1 MGKVYLNNKIE
12 DMAYFN
18 EDNTVEQMLI
28 NAAAQRG
35 WIYVEPKFVPRLPD
49 EVLVVE
55 WLLEALLRLNP
66 ITSEQAEQV
75 IYKLRAA
82 ITSGGQP
89 DGLVDANDQFR
100 KLLFEENSYPFG
112 PDGDNINIRFFSDG
126 KDKDGKEY
134 NNRCVVT
141 NQWEYPR
148 LSKEGGKRLDLVFV
162 INGIPM
168 VIGEAKTPVRP
179 QVTWADGATDIMH
192 YQKSIPEMF
201 VPNILCFA
209 SEGKELQYA
218 GIGCPIEKWGPWFAD
233 EKRLHGSLLQ
243 VKHNYMEFIEPER
256 LLDIYRFYSVFTGTA
271 SGQKIK
277 IVCRYQQYLGGEAI
291 VHRVLNTY
299 RNGNGPKK
307 GLIWHF
313 QGSGK
318 SWLMVFAAQKL
329 RLQQDLKSPTVLI
342 VDDRIDLEDQ
352 ITGDFTRAEIP
363 NVEGIE
369 SKSELETKIHQRK
382 ILITTIF
389 KFGDL
394 VDGQVLDDRDN
405 IILLMDEAHRTQE
418 GDLGKKMRTALPNA
432 FFFGLT
438 GTPINRN
445 DHNTFV
451 CFGAEEDE
459 YGYISKYTFQDSV
472 ADGATLELNFKTVPV
487 EMHLDETKLQEEFD
501 ALTDQIS
508 EEDKNELVRRTS
520 VEAFF
525 TADKRINDV
534 CKYIVNHFREYV
546 EPTGMK
552 AQVVV
557 YNRDCCVKYK
567 KALDALLGT
576 DDQTT
581 IVMHTA
587 GDKAD
592 EYKPYKRSRDEE
604 KKLLDQFR
612 DPLSPLKFVI
622 VTSKLLTGFDA
633 PILQCM
639 YLDKPMKNHSLLQ
652 AICRTNRKYNESKKC
667 GLIVDFVGVFEDV
680 AKSLAFDEESVKTII
695 KNMDEIKS
703 LIPTFMQ
710 ECLEFFPGVDRTIGG
725 WEGLTA
731 AQQCLKDEG
740 VKTNFARHFARL
752 SKAWEIIS
760 PDTYLA
766 PYQNDYTWMA
776 QVYQSVRP
784 VSGGNLIW
792 TLLGAKTIEIIHR
805 NIDTINIRTS
815 LENLVVDADII
826 DSVLEDEKKVQK
838 KIVEVEKMLRLR
850 LGEHAED
857 PKFKQFAEKLDE
869 LRDRMT
875 QNLISSI
882 DFLKQL
888 LTLAKDLLEEEKK
901 VDQPQDKRA
910 QARAALTELF
920 QSIRTEDTPVV
931 VENVVNDI
939 DNEVV
944 HIVRQFND
952 AFKSITAQREIK
964 KKLRSILWIKYNIK
978 DNDVFEKAY
987 QYIEMYY

>member
-1 MGKVYLNNKIE
+1 
-12 DMAYFN
+12 MAYFN
-18 EDNTVEQMLI
+18 EENTVEQMLI

-66 ITSEQAEQV
+66 ITPEQAEQV

-82 ITSGGQP
+82 ITSGSQP

-112 PDGDNINIRFFSDG
+112 ENGDNINIRFFSDG

-134 NNRCVVT
+134 RNRCIVT

-179 QVTWADGATDIMH
+179 QVTWADGANDIMH

-201 VPNILCFA
+201 VPNILSFA

-218 GIGCPIEKWGPWFAD
+218 GIGCPIDKWGPWFAD
-233 EKRLHGSLLQ
+233 EKRLHGSLLHVQ
-243 VKHNYMEFIEPER
+243 HNYLEFIDPDR
-256 LLDIYRFYSVFTGTA
+256 LLDIYRFYSVFTGT
-271 SGQKIK
+271 SNGQKIK

-291 VHRVLNTY
+291 VQRVLNTY
-299 RNGNGPKK
+299 RNGKGPKK

-329 RLQQDLKSPTVLI
+329 RLLQDLKSPTVLI
-342 VDDRIDLEDQ
+342 VDDRVDLEDQ

-394 VDGQVLDDRDN
+394 VDGQILDERDN

-472 ADGATLELNFKTVPV
+472 SDGATLELNFKTVPV

-534 CKYIVNHFREYV
+534 CRYIVNHFHEYV

-592 EYKPYKRSRDEE
+592 EYQPYKRNRSEE

-639 YLDKPMKNHSLLQ
+639 YLDKPMKNHTLLQ

-680 AKSLAFDEESVKTII
+680 AKSLAFDEESIKTIV

-710 ECLEFFPGVDRTIGG
+710 ESLEFFPGVDRTVGG

-740 VKTNFARHFARL
+740 IKTNFARHFARL

-760 PDTYLA
+760 PDEFLA
-766 PYQNDYTWMA
+766 SYSNDYTWLA

-792 TLLGAKTIEIIHR
+792 TLLGAKTIEIIHN
-805 NIDTINIRTS
+805 NIDTIDIGTP
-815 LENLVVDADII
+815 LEDLVVDADII

-850 LGEHAED
+850 LGEHTGD

-869 LRDRMT
+869 LREKMA
-875 QNLISSI
+875 QNMISSI

-888 LTLAKDLLEEEKK
+888 LAMAKDLLEEEKK
-901 VDQPQDKRA
+901 VDQPEDKRA
-910 QARAALTELF
+910 QARAALTDLF
-920 QSIRTEDTPVV
+920 QSIKTDETPVV

-944 HIVRQFND
+944 NIVRQFND

-964 KKLRSILWIKYNIK
+964 KKLRSILWIKYSIK

>member
-1 MGKVYLNNKIE
+1 
-12 DMAYFN
+12 MAYFN
-18 EDNTVEQMLI
+18 EENTVEQMFI
-28 NAAAQRG
+28 NAAGKCG
-35 WIYVEPKFVPRLPD
+35 WIYVEPQFVPRLPD
-49 EVLVVE
+49 EVLVVQ
-55 WLLEALLRLNP
+55 WLMEALLALNP
-66 ITSEQAEQV
+66 ITPEQAEQV
-75 IYKLRAA
+75 IYKLRAC
-82 ITSGGQP
+82 ITSGGSS
-89 DGLVDANDQFR
+89 DELITANDKFR

-112 PDGDNINIRFFSDG
+112 ENGDNINIRFFAKADDIY
-126 KDKDGKEY
+126 K
-134 NNRCVVT
+134 NRCIVT

-148 LSKEGGKRLDLVFV
+148 KSKEGGKRLDLVYV

-168 VIGEAKTPVRP
+168 VVGEAKTPVKAS
-179 QVTWADGATDIMH
+179 VTWADGAADIMH

-201 VPNILCFA
+201 VPNILTFA
-209 SEGKELQYA
+209 SEGRELQYA
-218 GIGCPIEKWGPWFAD
+218 SIGCPVDKWGPWFAD
-233 EKRLHGSLLQ
+233 EERKHGTLEDTE
-243 VKHNYMEFIEPER
+243 HNYVSLMTPER
-256 LLDIYRFYSVFTGTA
+256 LLDIYRFYSVFTGT
-271 SGQKIK
+271 SGGKKIK

-291 VHRVLNTY
+291 VQRVLSTY
-299 RNGNGPKK
+299 TNGSGPRK

-329 RLQQDLKSPTVLI
+329 RRQEVLKAPTVVI

-363 NVEGIE
+363 NIDSIS
-369 SKSELETKIHQRK
+369 SKQELEEKIHQRK

-394 VDGQVLDDRDN
+394 NDGEVIDDRDN

-445 DHNTFV
+445 DHNTFA
-451 CFGAEEDE
+451 CFGAEEDK
-459 YGYISKYTFQDSV
+459 YGYISKYTFQNSV
-472 ADGATLELNFKTVPV
+472 EDKATLELNFKTVPV
-487 EMHLDETKLQEEFD
+487 EMHLDNANLQKEFD
-501 ALTDQIS
+501 ELTDQIS

-525 TADKRINDV
+525 TAEKRINDV
-534 CKYIVNHFREYV
+534 CKYIVTHFREYV

-557 YNRDCCVKYK
+557 YNRECCVKYK

-581 IVMHTA
+581 IVMHTS

-592 EYKPYKRSRDEE
+592 DYKAYKRSRDEE

-639 YLDKPMKNHSLLQ
+639 YLDKPMKNHTLLQ
-652 AICRTNRKYNESKKC
+652 AICRTNRTYNENKKC

-680 AKSLAFDEESVKTII
+680 AKSLAFDEETVKTIV
-695 KNMDEIKS
+695 KNIDEIKG

-710 ECLEFFPGVDRTIGG
+710 QCIEFFPGVDRTIGG

-731 AQQCLKDEG
+731 AQQCLKDDQ
-740 VKTNFARHFARL
+740 VKTSFGRHFARL
-752 SKAWEIIS
+752 NKAWEIVS
-760 PDTYLA
+760 PDSFLTA
-766 PYQNDYTWMA
+766 FQNDYTWLA

-805 NIDTINIRTS
+805 NIETIDIGTP
-815 LENLVVDADII
+815 LEDLVVDSDVI
-826 DSVLEDEKKVQK
+826 DAVLEDEKAREK
-838 KIVEVEKMLRLR
+838 KIVEIEKMLRLR
-850 LGEHAED
+850 LGEHKGD
-857 PKFKQFAEKLDE
+857 PNFKKFAEKLDE
-869 LRDRMT
+869 LRERMA

-888 LTLAKDLLEEEKK
+888 LVLAKDLLEEEKK
-901 VDQPQDKRA
+901 KAEPQDKRA
-910 QARAALTELF
+910 QARAALTDLF
-920 QSIRTEDTPVV
+920 QSIKTEETPII
-931 VENVVNDI
+931 VEQVVNDI

-944 HIVRQFND
+944 NIVRQFND
-952 AFKSITAQREIK
+952 AFQSVTARREIK
-964 KKLRSILWIKYNIK
+964 KKLRSILWVKYQIK
-978 DNDVFEKAY
+978 DNDVFERAY

>member
-1 MGKVYLNNKIE
+1 
-12 DMAYFN
+12 MAYFN

-35 WIYVEPKFVPRLPD
+35 WIYVEPRFVPRLPD
-49 EVLVVE
+49 EVLVTE

-66 ITSEQAEQV
+66 ITPEQAEQV

-82 ITSGGQP
+82 ITSGGQA

-126 KDKDGKEY
+126 KDKEGKEY
-134 NNRCVVT
+134 KNRCVVT

-218 GIGCPIEKWGPWFAD
+218 GIGCPIDKWGPWFAD

-243 VKHNYMEFIEPER
+243 VQHNYLEFIEPER
-256 LLDIYRFYSVFTGTA
+256 LLDIYRFYSVFTGSA
-271 SGQKIK
+271 NGQKIK

-291 VHRVLNTY
+291 VQRVLNTY
-299 RNGNGPKK
+299 RNGKGPRK

-394 VDGQVLDDRDN
+394 IDGQMLDDRDN

-508 EEDKNELVRRTS
+508 EDDKNELVHRTS

-639 YLDKPMKNHSLLQ
+639 YLDKPMKNHTLLQ

-667 GLIVDFVGVFEDV
+667 GLIVDFVGVFENV
-680 AKSLAFDEESVKTII
+680 AKSLAFDEESIKTIV

-703 LIPTFMQ
+703 LIPTFIQ
-710 ECLEFFPGVDRTIGG
+710 ECLEFFPGVDRTVGG

-760 PDTYLA
+760 PDAYLA

-805 NIDTINIRTS
+805 NIDTINIGTS
-815 LENLVVDADII
+815 LEDLVVDADVI

-850 LGEHAED
+850 LGEHAGD

-869 LRDRMT
+869 LRDRMA

-888 LTLAKDLLEEEKK
+888 LAMAKDLLEEEKK

-920 QSIRTEDTPVV
+920 QSIRTDETPVV

-944 HIVRQFND
+944 NIVRQFND

-964 KKLRSILWIKYNIK
+964 KKLRSILWIKYSIK

>member
-1 MGKVYLNNKIE
+1 
-12 DMAYFN
+12 MAYFN
-18 EDNTVEQMLI
+18 EENTIEQMLI

-66 ITSEQAEQV
+66 ITPEQAEQV

-82 ITSGGQP
+82 ITSGSQP
-89 DGLVDANDQFR
+89 DGLVEANDQFR

-112 PDGDNINIRFFSDG
+112 ENGDNINIRFFSDG

-134 NNRCVVT
+134 RNRCIVT

-179 QVTWADGATDIMH
+179 QVTWADGANDIMH

-201 VPNILCFA
+201 VPNILSFA

-218 GIGCPIEKWGPWFAD
+218 GIGCPIDKWGPWFAD
-233 EKRLHGSLLQ
+233 EKRLHGSLLHVQ
-243 VKHNYMEFIEPER
+243 HNYLEFIDPDR
-256 LLDIYRFYSVFTGTA
+256 LLDIYRFYSVFTGT
-271 SGQKIK
+271 SNGQKIK

-291 VHRVLNTY
+291 VQRVLNTY
-299 RNGNGPKK
+299 RNGKGPKK

-329 RLQQDLKSPTVLI
+329 RLLQDLKSPTVLI
-342 VDDRIDLEDQ
+342 VDDRVDLEDQ

-394 VDGQVLDDRDN
+394 VDGQILDERDN

-472 ADGATLELNFKTVPV
+472 SDGATLELNFKTVPV

-534 CKYIVNHFREYV
+534 CRYIVNHFHEYV

-592 EYKPYKRSRDEE
+592 EYQPYKRNRSEE

-639 YLDKPMKNHSLLQ
+639 YLDKPMKNHTLLQ

-680 AKSLAFDEESVKTII
+680 AKSLAFDEESIKTIV

-710 ECLEFFPGVDRTIGG
+710 ESLEFFPGVDRTVGG

-740 VKTNFARHFARL
+740 IKTNFARHFARL

-760 PDTYLA
+760 PDEFLA
-766 PYQNDYTWMA
+766 SYSNDYTWLA

-792 TLLGAKTIEIIHR
+792 TLLGAKTIEIIHN
-805 NIDTINIRTS
+805 NIDTIDIGTP
-815 LENLVVDADII
+815 LEDLVVDADII
-826 DSVLEDEKKVQK
+826 DSVLEDEKKIQK

-850 LGEHAED
+850 LGEHTGD

-869 LRDRMT
+869 LREKMA
-875 QNLISSI
+875 QNMISSI

-888 LTLAKDLLEEEKK
+888 LAMAKDLLEEEKK

-910 QARAALTELF
+910 QARAALTDLF
-920 QSIRTEDTPVV
+920 QSIKTDETPVV

-944 HIVRQFND
+944 NIVRQFND

-964 KKLRSILWIKYNIK
+964 KKLRSILWIKYSIK

>member
-1 MGKVYLNNKIE
+1 
-12 DMAYFN
+12 MAYFN
-18 EDNTVEQMLI
+18 EENTVEQMFI
-28 NAAAQRG
+28 NAAGKCG
-35 WIYVEPKFVPRLPD
+35 WIYVEPQFVPRLPD
-49 EVLVVE
+49 EVLVVQ
-55 WLLEALLRLNP
+55 WLMEALLALNP
-66 ITSEQAEQV
+66 ITLEQAEQV
-75 IYKLRAA
+75 IYKLRAC
-82 ITSGGQP
+82 ITSGSSS
-89 DGLVDANDQFR
+89 DELITANDKFR

-112 PDGDNINIRFFSDG
+112 ENGDNINIRFFAKTDDAY
-126 KDKDGKEY
+126 K
-134 NNRCVVT
+134 NRCIVT

-148 LSKEGGKRLDLVFV
+148 KSKEGGKRLDFVYV

-168 VIGEAKTPVRP
+168 IIGEAKTPVKAS
-179 QVTWADGATDIMH
+179 VTWADGAADIMH

-201 VPNILCFA
+201 VPNIFTFA
-209 SEGKELQYA
+209 SEGRELQYA
-218 GIGCPIEKWGPWFAD
+218 SIGCPVDKWGPWFAD
-233 EKRLHGSLLQ
+233 EERKHGTLEDTE
-243 VKHNYMEFIEPER
+243 HNYVSLMTPER
-256 LLDIYRFYSVFTGTA
+256 LLDIYRFYSVFTGT
-271 SGQKIK
+271 SGGKKIK

-291 VHRVLNTY
+291 VQRVLSTY
-299 RNGNGPKK
+299 TNGSGPRK

-329 RLQQDLKSPTVLI
+329 RRQEVLKAPTVVI

-363 NVEGIE
+363 NIDSIS
-369 SKSELETKIHQRK
+369 SKQELEEKIHQRK

-394 VDGQVLDDRDN
+394 NDGEVIDDRDN

-445 DHNTFV
+445 DHNTFA
-451 CFGAEEDE
+451 CFGAEEDK
-459 YGYISKYTFQDSV
+459 YGYISKYTFQNSV
-472 ADGATLELNFKTVPV
+472 EDKATLELNFKTVPV
-487 EMHLDETKLQEEFD
+487 EMHLDNANLQKEFD
-501 ALTDQIS
+501 ELTDQIS

-525 TADKRINDV
+525 TAEKRINDV
-534 CKYIVNHFREYV
+534 CKYIVTHFREYV

-557 YNRDCCVKYK
+557 YNRECCVKYK

-581 IVMHTA
+581 IVMHTS

-592 EYKPYKRSRDEE
+592 DYKAYKRSRDEE

-639 YLDKPMKNHSLLQ
+639 YLDKPMKNHTLLQ
-652 AICRTNRKYNESKKC
+652 AICRTNRTYNENKKC
-667 GLIVDFVGVFEDV
+667 GLIVDFVGVFEDA
-680 AKSLAFDEESVKTII
+680 AKSLAFDEETVKTIV
-695 KNMDEIKS
+695 KNIDEIKG

-710 ECLEFFPGVDRTIGG
+710 QCIEFFPGVDRTIGG

-731 AQQCLKDEG
+731 AQQCLKDDQ
-740 VKTNFARHFARL
+740 VKTSFGRHFARL
-752 SKAWEIIS
+752 NKAWEIVS
-760 PDTYLA
+760 PDSFLTA
-766 PYQNDYTWMA
+766 FQNDYTWLA

-805 NIDTINIRTS
+805 NIETIDIGTP
-815 LENLVVDADII
+815 LEDLVVDSDVI
-826 DSVLEDEKKVQK
+826 DTVLEDEKAREK
-838 KIVEVEKMLRLR
+838 KIVEIEKMLRLR
-850 LGEHAED
+850 LGEHKGD
-857 PKFKQFAEKLDE
+857 PNFKKFAEKLDE
-869 LRDRMT
+869 LRERMA

-888 LTLAKDLLEEEKK
+888 LVLAKDLLEEEKK
-901 VDQPQDKRA
+901 KDEPQDKRA
-910 QARAALTELF
+910 KARAALTDLF
-920 QSIRTEDTPVV
+920 QSIKTEETPII
-931 VENVVNDI
+931 VEQVVNDI

-944 HIVRQFND
+944 NIVRQFND
-952 AFKSITAQREIK
+952 AFQSVTARREIK
-964 KKLRSILWIKYNIK
+964 KKLRSILWVKYQIK
-978 DNDVFEKAY
+978 DNDVFERAY

>member
-1 MGKVYLNNKIE
+1 MT
-12 DMAYFN
+12 YFN
-18 EDNTVEQMLI
+18 EENTVEQMFI
-28 NAAAQRG
+28 NAAGKCG
-35 WIYVEPKFVPRLPD
+35 WIYVEPQFVPRLPD
-49 EVLVVE
+49 EVLVVQ
-55 WLLEALLRLNP
+55 WLMEALLALNP
-66 ITSEQAEQV
+66 ITPEQAEQV
-75 IYKLRAA
+75 IYKLRAC
-82 ITSGGQP
+82 ITSGGSS
-89 DGLVDANDQFR
+89 DELITANDKFR

-112 PDGDNINIRFFSDG
+112 ENGDNINIRFFAKADDVY
-126 KDKDGKEY
+126 K
-134 NNRCVVT
+134 NRCIVT

-148 LSKEGGKRLDLVFV
+148 KSKEGGKRLDLVYV

-168 VIGEAKTPVRP
+168 VVGEAKTPVKAS
-179 QVTWADGATDIMH
+179 VTWADGAADIMH

-201 VPNILCFA
+201 VPNILTFA
-209 SEGKELQYA
+209 SEGRELQYA
-218 GIGCPIEKWGPWFAD
+218 SIGCPVDKWGPWFTD
-233 EKRLHGSLLQ
+233 EERKHGTLEDAE
-243 VKHNYMEFIEPER
+243 HNYVSLMTPER
-256 LLDIYRFYSVFTGTA
+256 LLDIYRFYSVFTGT
-271 SGQKIK
+271 SRGRKIK

-291 VHRVLNTY
+291 VQRVLSTY
-299 RNGNGPKK
+299 TNGSGPRK

-329 RLQQDLKSPTVLI
+329 RRQEVLKAPTVVI

-363 NVEGIE
+363 NIDSIS
-369 SKSELETKIHQRK
+369 SKQELEEKIHQRK

-394 VDGQVLDDRDN
+394 SDGEVIDDRDN

-445 DHNTFV
+445 DHNTFA
-451 CFGAEEDE
+451 CFGAEEDK
-459 YGYISKYTFQDSV
+459 YGYISKYTFQNSV
-472 ADGATLELNFKTVPV
+472 EDKATLELNFKTVPV
-487 EMHLDETKLQEEFD
+487 EMHLDNANLQKEFD
-501 ALTDQIS
+501 ELTDQIS

-525 TADKRINDV
+525 TAEKRINDV
-534 CKYIVNHFREYV
+534 CKYIVTHFREYV

-557 YNRDCCVKYK
+557 YNRECCVKYK

-581 IVMHTA
+581 IVMHTS

-592 EYKPYKRSRDEE
+592 AYKAYKRSRDEE

-639 YLDKPMKNHSLLQ
+639 YLDKPMKNHTLLQ
-652 AICRTNRKYNESKKC
+652 AICRTNRTYNENKKC

-680 AKSLAFDEESVKTII
+680 AKSLAFDEETVKTIV
-695 KNMDEIKS
+695 KNIDEIKG

-710 ECLEFFPGVDRTIGG
+710 QCIEFFPGVDRTIGG

-731 AQQCLKDEG
+731 AQQCLKDDQ
-740 VKTNFARHFARL
+740 VKTSFGRHFARL
-752 SKAWEIIS
+752 NKAWEIVS
-760 PDTYLA
+760 PDSYLTVF
-766 PYQNDYTWMA
+766 QNDYTWLA

-805 NIDTINIRTS
+805 NIETIDIGTP
-815 LENLVVDADII
+815 LEDLVVDSDVI
-826 DSVLEDEKKVQK
+826 DAVLEDEKAREK
-838 KIVEVEKMLRLR
+838 KIVEIEKMLRLR
-850 LGEHAED
+850 LGEHKGD
-857 PKFKQFAEKLDE
+857 PNFKKFAEKLDE
-869 LRDRMT
+869 LRERMT
-875 QNLISSI
+875 QNLINSI

-888 LTLAKDLLEEEKK
+888 LVLAKDLLEEEKK
-901 VDQPQDKRA
+901 KAEPQDKRA
-910 QARAALTELF
+910 QARAALTDLF
-920 QSIRTEDTPVV
+920 QSIKTEETPII
-931 VENVVNDI
+931 VEQVVNDI

-944 HIVRQFND
+944 NIVRQFND
-952 AFKSITAQREIK
+952 AFQSVTARREIK
-964 KKLRSILWIKYNIK
+964 KKLRSILWVKYQIK
-978 DNDVFEKAY
+978 DNDVFERAY

>member
-1 MGKVYLNNKIE
+1 
-12 DMAYFN
+12 MAYFN
-18 EDNTVEQMLI
+18 EENTVEQMFI
-28 NAAAQRG
+28 NAAGKCG
-35 WIYVEPKFVPRLPD
+35 WIYVEPQFVPRLPE
-49 EVLVVE
+49 EVLVVQ
-55 WLLEALLRLNP
+55 WLMEALLALNP
-66 ITSEQAEQV
+66 ITPEQAEQV
-75 IYKLRAA
+75 IYKLRAC
-82 ITSGGQP
+82 ITSGGSS
-89 DGLVDANDQFR
+89 DELITANDKFR

-112 PDGDNINIRFFSDG
+112 ENGDNINIRFFAKADDTY
-126 KDKDGKEY
+126 K
-134 NNRCVVT
+134 NRCIVT

-148 LSKEGGKRLDLVFV
+148 KSKEGGKRLDFVYV

-168 VIGEAKTPVRP
+168 IIGEAKTPVKAS
-179 QVTWADGATDIMH
+179 VTWADGAADIMH

-201 VPNILCFA
+201 VPNIFTFA
-209 SEGKELQYA
+209 SEGRELQYA
-218 GIGCPIEKWGPWFAD
+218 SIGCPVDKWGPWFAD
-233 EKRLHGSLLQ
+233 EERKHGTLEDTE
-243 VKHNYMEFIEPER
+243 HNYVSLMTPER
-256 LLDIYRFYSVFTGTA
+256 LLDIYRFYSVFTGT
-271 SGQKIK
+271 SGGKKIK

-291 VHRVLNTY
+291 VQRVLSTY
-299 RNGNGPKK
+299 TNGSGPRK

-329 RLQQDLKSPTVLI
+329 RRQEVLKAPTVVI

-363 NVEGIE
+363 NIDSIS
-369 SKSELETKIHQRK
+369 SKQELEEKIHQRK

-394 VDGQVLDDRDN
+394 NDGEVIDDRDN

-445 DHNTFV
+445 DHNTFA
-451 CFGAEEDE
+451 CFGAEEDK
-459 YGYISKYTFQDSV
+459 YGYISKYTFQNSV
-472 ADGATLELNFKTVPV
+472 EDKATLELNFKTVPV
-487 EMHLDETKLQEEFD
+487 EMHLDNANLQKEFD
-501 ALTDQIS
+501 ELTDQIS

-525 TADKRINDV
+525 TAEKRINDV
-534 CKYIVNHFREYV
+534 CKYIVTHFREYV

-557 YNRDCCVKYK
+557 YNRECCVKYK

-581 IVMHTA
+581 IVMHTS

-592 EYKPYKRSRDEE
+592 DYKAYKRSRDEE

-639 YLDKPMKNHSLLQ
+639 YLDKPMKNHTLLQ
-652 AICRTNRKYNESKKC
+652 AICRTNRTYNENKKC

-680 AKSLAFDEESVKTII
+680 AKSLAFDEETVKTIV
-695 KNMDEIKS
+695 KNIDEIKG

-710 ECLEFFPGVDRTIGG
+710 QCIEFFPGVDRTIGG

-731 AQQCLKDEG
+731 AQQCLKDDQ
-740 VKTNFARHFARL
+740 VKTSFGRHFARL
-752 SKAWEIIS
+752 NKAWEIVS
-760 PDTYLA
+760 PDSFLTA
-766 PYQNDYTWMA
+766 FQNDYTWLA

-805 NIDTINIRTS
+805 NIETIDIGTP
-815 LENLVVDADII
+815 LEDLVVDSDVI
-826 DSVLEDEKKVQK
+826 DAVLEDEKAREK
-838 KIVEVEKMLRLR
+838 KIVEIEKMLRLR
-850 LGEHAED
+850 LGEHKGD
-857 PKFKQFAEKLDE
+857 PNFKKFAEKLDE
-869 LRDRMT
+869 LRERMA

-888 LTLAKDLLEEEKK
+888 LVLAKDLLEEEKK
-901 VDQPQDKRA
+901 KTEPQDKRA
-910 QARAALTELF
+910 QARAALTDLF
-920 QSIRTEDTPVV
+920 QSIKTEETPII
-931 VENVVNDI
+931 VEQVVNDI

-944 HIVRQFND
+944 NIVRQFND
-952 AFKSITAQREIK
+952 AFQSVTARREIK
-964 KKLRSILWIKYNIK
+964 KKLRSILWVKYQIK
-978 DNDVFEKAY
+978 DNDVFERAY

>member
-1 MGKVYLNNKIE
+1 
-12 DMAYFN
+12 MAYFN
-18 EDNTVEQMLI
+18 EENTVEQMFI
-28 NAAAQRG
+28 NAAGKCG
-35 WIYVEPKFVPRLPD
+35 WIYVEPQFVPRLPD
-49 EVLVVE
+49 EVLVVQ
-55 WLLEALLRLNP
+55 WLMEALLALNP
-66 ITSEQAEQV
+66 ITPEQAEQV
-75 IYKLRAA
+75 IYKLRAC
-82 ITSGGQP
+82 ITSGGSS
-89 DGLVDANDQFR
+89 DELITANDKFR

-112 PDGDNINIRFFSDG
+112 ENGDNINIRFFAKADDAY
-126 KDKDGKEY
+126 K
-134 NNRCVVT
+134 NRCIVT

-148 LSKEGGKRLDLVFV
+148 KSKEGGKRLDLVYV

-168 VIGEAKTPVRP
+168 VVGEAKTPVKAS
-179 QVTWADGATDIMH
+179 VTWADGAADIMH

-201 VPNILCFA
+201 VPNILTFA
-209 SEGKELQYA
+209 SEGRELQYA
-218 GIGCPIEKWGPWFAD
+218 SIGCPVDKWGPWFTD
-233 EKRLHGSLLQ
+233 EERKHGTLEDAE
-243 VKHNYMEFIEPER
+243 HNYVSLMTPER
-256 LLDIYRFYSVFTGTA
+256 LLDIYRFYSVFTGT
-271 SGQKIK
+271 SRGRKIK

-291 VHRVLNTY
+291 VQRVLSTY
-299 RNGNGPKK
+299 TNGSGPRK

-329 RLQQDLKSPTVLI
+329 RRQEVLKAPTVVI

-363 NVEGIE
+363 NIDSIS
-369 SKSELETKIHQRK
+369 SKQELEEKIHQRK

-394 VDGQVLDDRDN
+394 SDGEVIDDRDN

-445 DHNTFV
+445 DHNTFA
-451 CFGAEEDE
+451 CFGAEEDK
-459 YGYISKYTFQDSV
+459 YGYISKYTFQNSV
-472 ADGATLELNFKTVPV
+472 EDKATLELNFKTVPV
-487 EMHLDETKLQEEFD
+487 EMHLDNANLQKEFD
-501 ALTDQIS
+501 ELTDQIS

-525 TADKRINDV
+525 TAEKRINDV
-534 CKYIVNHFREYV
+534 CKYIVTHFREYV

-557 YNRDCCVKYK
+557 YNRECCVKYK

-581 IVMHTA
+581 IVMHTS

-592 EYKPYKRSRDEE
+592 DYKAYKRSRDEE

-639 YLDKPMKNHSLLQ
+639 YLDKPMKNHTLLQ
-652 AICRTNRKYNESKKC
+652 AICRTNRTYNENKKC

-680 AKSLAFDEESVKTII
+680 AKSLAFDEETVKTIV
-695 KNMDEIKS
+695 KNIDEIKG

-710 ECLEFFPGVDRTIGG
+710 QCIEFFPGVDRTIGG

-731 AQQCLKDEG
+731 AQQCLKDDQ
-740 VKTNFARHFARL
+740 VKTSFGRHFARL
-752 SKAWEIIS
+752 NKAWEIVS
-760 PDTYLA
+760 PDSYLTVF
-766 PYQNDYTWMA
+766 QNDYTWLA

-805 NIDTINIRTS
+805 NIETIDIGTP
-815 LENLVVDADII
+815 LEDLVVDSDVI
-826 DSVLEDEKKVQK
+826 DAVLEDGKAREK
-838 KIVEVEKMLRLR
+838 KIVEIEKMLRLR
-850 LGEHAED
+850 LGEHKGD
-857 PKFKQFAEKLDE
+857 PNFKKFAEKLDE
-869 LRDRMT
+869 LRERMT
-875 QNLISSI
+875 QNLINSI

-888 LTLAKDLLEEEKK
+888 LVLAKDLLEEEKK
-901 VDQPQDKRA
+901 KDEPQDKRA
-910 QARAALTELF
+910 KARAALTDLF
-920 QSIRTEDTPVV
+920 QSIKTEETPII
-931 VENVVNDI
+931 VEQVVNDI

-944 HIVRQFND
+944 NIVRQFND
-952 AFKSITAQREIK
+952 AFQSVTARREIK
-964 KKLRSILWIKYNIK
+964 KKLRSILWVKYQIK
-978 DNDVFEKAY
+978 DNDVFERAY

>member
-1 MGKVYLNNKIE
+1 
-12 DMAYFN
+12 MAYFN
-18 EDNTVEQMLI
+18 EENTVEQMFI
-28 NAAAQRG
+28 NAAGKCG
-35 WIYVEPKFVPRLPD
+35 WIYVEPQFVPRLPD
-49 EVLVVE
+49 EVLVVQ
-55 WLLEALLRLNP
+55 WLMEALLALNP
-66 ITSEQAEQV
+66 ITPEQAEQV
-75 IYKLRAA
+75 IYKLRAC
-82 ITSGGQP
+82 ITSGSSS
-89 DGLVDANDQFR
+89 DELITANDKFR

-112 PDGDNINIRFFSDG
+112 ENGDNINIRFFAKTDDAY
-126 KDKDGKEY
+126 K
-134 NNRCVVT
+134 NRCIVT

-148 LSKEGGKRLDLVFV
+148 KSKEGGKRLDLVYV

-168 VIGEAKTPVRP
+168 VVGEAKTPVKAS
-179 QVTWADGATDIMH
+179 VTWADGAADIMH
-192 YQKSIPEMF
+192 YQRSIPEMF
-201 VPNILCFA
+201 VPNILTFA
-209 SEGKELQYA
+209 SEGRELQYA
-218 GIGCPIEKWGPWFAD
+218 SIGCPVDKWGPWFAD
-233 EKRLHGSLLQ
+233 EERKHGTLEDTE
-243 VKHNYMEFIEPER
+243 HNYVSLMTPES
-256 LLDIYRFYSVFTGTA
+256 LLDIYRFYSVFTAT
-271 SGQKIK
+271 SGGKKIK

-291 VHRVLNTY
+291 VQRVLSTY
-299 RNGNGPKK
+299 TNGSGPRK

-329 RLQQDLKSPTVLI
+329 RRQEVLKAPTVVI

-363 NVEGIE
+363 NIDSIS
-369 SKSELETKIHQRK
+369 SKQELEEKIHQRK

-394 VDGQVLDDRDN
+394 NDGEVIDDRDN

-445 DHNTFV
+445 DHNTFA
-451 CFGAEEDE
+451 CFGAEEDK
-459 YGYISKYTFQDSV
+459 YGYISKYTFQNSV
-472 ADGATLELNFKTVPV
+472 EDKATLELNFKTVPV
-487 EMHLDETKLQEEFD
+487 EMHLDNANLQKEFD
-501 ALTDQIS
+501 ELTDQIS

-525 TADKRINDV
+525 TAEKRINDV
-534 CKYIVNHFREYV
+534 CKYIVTHFREYV

-557 YNRDCCVKYK
+557 YNRECCVKYK

-581 IVMHTA
+581 IVMHTS

-592 EYKPYKRSRDEE
+592 DYKAYKRSRDEE

-639 YLDKPMKNHSLLQ
+639 YLDKPMKNHTLLQ
-652 AICRTNRKYNESKKC
+652 AICRTNRTYNENKKC

-680 AKSLAFDEESVKTII
+680 AKSLAFDEETVKTIV
-695 KNMDEIKS
+695 KNIDEIKG

-710 ECLEFFPGVDRTIGG
+710 QCIEFFPGVDRTIGG

-731 AQQCLKDEG
+731 AQQCLKDDQ
-740 VKTNFARHFARL
+740 VKTSFGRHFARL
-752 SKAWEIIS
+752 NKAWEIVS
-760 PDTYLA
+760 PDSFLTA
-766 PYQNDYTWMA
+766 FQNDYTWLA

-805 NIDTINIRTS
+805 NIETIDIGTP
-815 LENLVVDADII
+815 LEDLVVDSDVI
-826 DSVLEDEKKVQK
+826 DTVLEDEKAREK
-838 KIVEVEKMLRLR
+838 KIVEIEKMLRLR
-850 LGEHAED
+850 LGEHKGD
-857 PKFKQFAEKLDE
+857 PNFKKFAEKLDE
-869 LRDRMT
+869 LRERMA

-888 LTLAKDLLEEEKK
+888 LVLAKDLLEEEKK
-901 VDQPQDKRA
+901 KDEPQDKRA
-910 QARAALTELF
+910 KARAALTDLF
-920 QSIRTEDTPVV
+920 QSIKTEETPII
-931 VENVVNDI
+931 VEQVVNDI

-944 HIVRQFND
+944 NIVRQFND
-952 AFKSITAQREIK
+952 AFQSVTARREIK
-964 KKLRSILWIKYNIK
+964 KKLRSILWVKYQIK
-978 DNDVFEKAY
+978 DNDVFERAY

>member
-1 MGKVYLNNKIE
+1 MT
-12 DMAYFN
+12 YFN
-18 EDNTVEQMLI
+18 EENTVEQMFI
-28 NAAAQRG
+28 NAAGKCG
-35 WIYVEPKFVPRLPD
+35 WIYVEPQFVPRLPD
-49 EVLVVE
+49 EVLVVQ
-55 WLLEALLRLNP
+55 WLMEALLALNP
-66 ITSEQAEQV
+66 ITPEQAEQV
-75 IYKLRAA
+75 IYKLRAC
-82 ITSGGQP
+82 IISGGSS
-89 DGLVDANDQFR
+89 DELITANDKFR

-112 PDGDNINIRFFSDG
+112 ENGDNINIRFFAKADDAY
-126 KDKDGKEY
+126 K
-134 NNRCVVT
+134 NRCIVT

-148 LSKEGGKRLDLVFV
+148 KSKEGGKRLDLVYV

-168 VIGEAKTPVRP
+168 VVGEAKTPVKAS
-179 QVTWADGATDIMH
+179 VTWADGAADIMH

-201 VPNILCFA
+201 VPNILTFA
-209 SEGKELQYA
+209 SEGRDLQYA
-218 GIGCPIEKWGPWFAD
+218 SIGCPVDKWGPWFAD
-233 EKRLHGSLLQ
+233 EERKHGTLEDAE
-243 VKHNYMEFIEPER
+243 HNYVSLMTPER
-256 LLDIYRFYSVFTGTA
+256 LLDIYRFYSVFTGT
-271 SGQKIK
+271 SRGRKIK

-291 VHRVLNTY
+291 VQRVLSTY
-299 RNGNGPKK
+299 TNGSGPRK

-329 RLQQDLKSPTVLI
+329 RRQEVLKAPTVVI

-363 NVEGIE
+363 NIDSIS
-369 SKSELETKIHQRK
+369 SKQELEEKIHQRK

-394 VDGQVLDDRDN
+394 SDGEVIDDRDN

-445 DHNTFV
+445 DHNTFA
-451 CFGAEEDE
+451 CFGAEEDK
-459 YGYISKYTFQDSV
+459 YGYISKYTFQNSV
-472 ADGATLELNFKTVPV
+472 EDKATLELNFKTVPV
-487 EMHLDETKLQEEFD
+487 EMHLDNANLQKEFD
-501 ALTDQIS
+501 ELTDQIS

-525 TADKRINDV
+525 TAEKRINDV
-534 CKYIVNHFREYV
+534 CKYIVTHFREYV

-557 YNRDCCVKYK
+557 YNRECCVKYK

-581 IVMHTA
+581 IVMHTS

-592 EYKPYKRSRDEE
+592 DYKAYKRSRDEE

-639 YLDKPMKNHSLLQ
+639 YLDKPMKNHTLLQ
-652 AICRTNRKYNESKKC
+652 AICRTNRTYNENKKC

-680 AKSLAFDEESVKTII
+680 AKSLAFDEETVKTIV
-695 KNMDEIKS
+695 KNIDEIKG

-710 ECLEFFPGVDRTIGG
+710 QCIKFFPGVDRTIGG

-731 AQQCLKDEG
+731 AQQCLKDDQ
-740 VKTNFARHFARL
+740 VKTSFGRHFARL
-752 SKAWEIIS
+752 NKAWEIVS
-760 PDTYLA
+760 PDSYLTVF
-766 PYQNDYTWMA
+766 QNDYTWLA

-805 NIDTINIRTS
+805 NIETIDIGTP
-815 LENLVVDADII
+815 LEDLVVDSDVI
-826 DSVLEDEKKVQK
+826 DAVLEDEKAREK
-838 KIVEVEKMLRLR
+838 KIVEIEKMLRLR
-850 LGEHAED
+850 LGEHKGD
-857 PKFKQFAEKLDE
+857 PNFKKFAEKLDE
-869 LRDRMT
+869 LRERMA

-888 LTLAKDLLEEEKK
+888 LVLAKDLLEEEKK
-901 VDQPQDKRA
+901 KAEPQDKRA
-910 QARAALTELF
+910 QARAALTDLF
-920 QSIRTEDTPVV
+920 QSIKTEETPII
-931 VENVVNDI
+931 VEQVVNDI

-944 HIVRQFND
+944 NIVRQFND
-952 AFKSITAQREIK
+952 AFQSVTARREIK
-964 KKLRSILWIKYNIK
+964 KKLRSILWVKYQIK
-978 DNDVFEKAY
+978 DNDVFERAY

>member
-1 MGKVYLNNKIE
+1 
-12 DMAYFN
+12 MAYFN
-18 EDNTVEQMLI
+18 EENTIEQMFI
-28 NAAAQRG
+28 NAAGKCG
-35 WIYVEPKFVPRLPD
+35 WIYVEPQFVPRLPD
-49 EVLVVE
+49 EVLVVQ
-55 WLLEALLRLNP
+55 WLMEALLALNP
-66 ITSEQAEQV
+66 ITPEQAEQV
-75 IYKLRAA
+75 IYKLRAC
-82 ITSGGQP
+82 ITSGGSS
-89 DGLVDANDQFR
+89 DELITANDKFR

-112 PDGDNINIRFFSDG
+112 ENGDNINIRFFAKAD
-126 KDKDGKEY
+126 DAY
-134 NNRCVVT
+134 RNRCIVT

-148 LSKEGGKRLDLVFV
+148 KSKEGGKRLDLVYV

-168 VIGEAKTPVRP
+168 VVGEAKTPVKAS
-179 QVTWADGATDIMH
+179 VTWADGAADIMH

-201 VPNILCFA
+201 VPNILTFA
-209 SEGKELQYA
+209 SEGRELQYA
-218 GIGCPIEKWGPWFAD
+218 SIGCPVDKWGPWFAD
-233 EKRLHGSLLQ
+233 EERKHGTLEDTE
-243 VKHNYMEFIEPER
+243 HNYVSLMTPER
-256 LLDIYRFYSVFTGTA
+256 LLDIYRFYSVFTGA
-271 SGQKIK
+271 SGGRKIK

-291 VHRVLNTY
+291 VQRVLSTY
-299 RNGNGPKK
+299 TNGSGPRK

-329 RLQQDLKSPTVLI
+329 RRQEVLKAPTVVI

-363 NVEGIE
+363 NIDSIS
-369 SKSELETKIHQRK
+369 SKQELEEKIHQRK

-394 VDGQVLDDRDN
+394 NDGEVIDDRDN

-445 DHNTFV
+445 DHNTFA
-451 CFGAEEDE
+451 CFGAEEDK
-459 YGYISKYTFQDSV
+459 YGYISKYTFQNSV
-472 ADGATLELNFKTVPV
+472 EDKATLELNFKTVPV
-487 EMHLDETKLQEEFD
+487 EMHLDNANLQKEFD
-501 ALTDQIS
+501 ELTDQIS

-525 TADKRINDV
+525 TAEKRINDV
-534 CKYIVNHFREYV
+534 CKYIVTHFREYV

-557 YNRDCCVKYK
+557 YNRECCVKYK

-581 IVMHTA
+581 IVMHTS

-592 EYKPYKRSRDEE
+592 DYKAYKRSRDEE

-639 YLDKPMKNHSLLQ
+639 YLDKPMKNHTLLQ
-652 AICRTNRKYNESKKC
+652 AICRTNRTYNENKKC

-680 AKSLAFDEESVKTII
+680 AKSLAFDEETVKTIV
-695 KNMDEIKS
+695 KNIDEIKG

-710 ECLEFFPGVDRTIGG
+710 QCIEFFPGVDRTIGG

-731 AQQCLKDEG
+731 AQQCLKDDQ
-740 VKTNFARHFARL
+740 VKTSFGRHFARL
-752 SKAWEIIS
+752 NKAWEIVS
-760 PDTYLA
+760 PDSFLTA
-766 PYQNDYTWMA
+766 FQNDYTWLA

-805 NIDTINIRTS
+805 NIETIDIGTP
-815 LENLVVDADII
+815 LEDLVVDSDVI
-826 DSVLEDEKKVQK
+826 DAVLEDEKAREK
-838 KIVEVEKMLRLR
+838 KIVEIEKMLRLR
-850 LGEHAED
+850 LGEHKGD
-857 PKFKQFAEKLDE
+857 PNFKKFAEKLDE
-869 LRDRMT
+869 LRERMA

-888 LTLAKDLLEEEKK
+888 LVLAKDLLEEEKK
-901 VDQPQDKRA
+901 NDEPQDKRA
-910 QARAALTELF
+910 KARAALTDLF
-920 QSIRTEDTPVV
+920 QSIKTEETPII
-931 VENVVNDI
+931 VEQVVNDI

-944 HIVRQFND
+944 NIVRQFND
-952 AFKSITAQREIK
+952 AFQSVTARREIK
-964 KKLRSILWIKYNIK
+964 KKLRSILWVKYQIK
-978 DNDVFEKAY
+978 DNDVFERAY

>member
-1 MGKVYLNNKIE
+1 MT
-12 DMAYFN
+12 YFN
-18 EDNTVEQMLI
+18 EENTVEQMFI
-28 NAAAQRG
+28 NAAGKCG
-35 WIYVEPKFVPRLPD
+35 WIYVEPQFVPRLPD
-49 EVLVVE
+49 EVLVVQ
-55 WLLEALLRLNP
+55 WLMEALLALNP
-66 ITSEQAEQV
+66 ITPEQAEQV
-75 IYKLRAA
+75 IYKLRAC
-82 ITSGGQP
+82 ITSGGSS
-89 DGLVDANDQFR
+89 DELITANDKFR

-112 PDGDNINIRFFSDG
+112 ENGDNINIRFFAKADDAY
-126 KDKDGKEY
+126 K
-134 NNRCVVT
+134 NRCIVT

-148 LSKEGGKRLDLVFV
+148 KSKEGGKRLDLVYV

-168 VIGEAKTPVRP
+168 VVGEAKTPVKAS
-179 QVTWADGATDIMH
+179 VTWADGAADIMH

-201 VPNILCFA
+201 VPNILTFA
-209 SEGKELQYA
+209 SEGRELQYA
-218 GIGCPIEKWGPWFAD
+218 SIGCPVDKWGPWFTD
-233 EKRLHGSLLQ
+233 EERKHGTLEDAE
-243 VKHNYMEFIEPER
+243 HNYVSLMTPER
-256 LLDIYRFYSVFTGTA
+256 LLDIYRFYSVFTGT
-271 SGQKIK
+271 SRGRKIK

-291 VHRVLNTY
+291 VQRVLSTY
-299 RNGNGPKK
+299 TNGSGPRK

-329 RLQQDLKSPTVLI
+329 RRQEVLKAPTVVI

-363 NVEGIE
+363 NIDSIS
-369 SKSELETKIHQRK
+369 SKQELEEKIHQRK

-394 VDGQVLDDRDN
+394 SDGEVIDDRDN

-445 DHNTFV
+445 DHNTFA
-451 CFGAEEDE
+451 CFGTEEDK
-459 YGYISKYTFQDSV
+459 YGYISKYTFQNSV
-472 ADGATLELNFKTVPV
+472 EDKATLELNFKTVPV
-487 EMHLDETKLQEEFD
+487 EMHLDNANLQKEFD
-501 ALTDQIS
+501 ELTDQIS

-525 TADKRINDV
+525 TAEKRINDV
-534 CKYIVNHFREYV
+534 CKYIVTHFREYV

-557 YNRDCCVKYK
+557 YNRECCVKYK

-581 IVMHTA
+581 IVMHTS

-592 EYKPYKRSRDEE
+592 AYKAYKRSRDEE

-639 YLDKPMKNHSLLQ
+639 YLDKPMKNHTLLQ
-652 AICRTNRKYNESKKC
+652 AICRTNRTYNENKKC

-680 AKSLAFDEESVKTII
+680 AKSLAFDEETVKTIV
-695 KNMDEIKS
+695 KNIDEIKG

-710 ECLEFFPGVDRTIGG
+710 QCIEFFPGVDRTIGG

-731 AQQCLKDEG
+731 AQQCLKDDQ
-740 VKTNFARHFARL
+740 VKTSFGRHFARL
-752 SKAWEIIS
+752 NKAWEIVS
-760 PDTYLA
+760 PDSYLTVF
-766 PYQNDYTWMA
+766 QNDYTWLA

-805 NIDTINIRTS
+805 NIETIDIGTP
-815 LENLVVDADII
+815 LEDLVVDSDVI
-826 DSVLEDEKKVQK
+826 DAVLEDEKAREK
-838 KIVEVEKMLRLR
+838 KIVEIEKMLRLR
-850 LGEHAED
+850 LGEHKGD
-857 PKFKQFAEKLDE
+857 PNFKKFAEKLDE
-869 LRDRMT
+869 LRERMT
-875 QNLISSI
+875 QNLINSI

-888 LTLAKDLLEEEKK
+888 LVLAKDLLEEEKK
-901 VDQPQDKRA
+901 KAEPQDKRA
-910 QARAALTELF
+910 QARAALTDLF
-920 QSIRTEDTPVV
+920 QSIKTEETPII
-931 VENVVNDI
+931 VEQVVNDI

-944 HIVRQFND
+944 NIVRQFND
-952 AFKSITAQREIK
+952 AFQSVTARREIK
-964 KKLRSILWIKYNIK
+964 KKLRSILWVKYQIK
-978 DNDVFEKAY
+978 DNDVFERAY

>member
-1 MGKVYLNNKIE
+1 
-12 DMAYFN
+12 MAYFN
-18 EDNTVEQMLI
+18 EENTVEQMFI
-28 NAAAQRG
+28 NAAGKCG
-35 WIYVEPKFVPRLPD
+35 WIYVEPQFVPRLPD
-49 EVLVVE
+49 EVLVVQ
-55 WLLEALLRLNP
+55 WLMEALLALNP
-66 ITSEQAEQV
+66 ITPEQAEQV
-75 IYKLRAA
+75 IYKLRAC
-82 ITSGGQP
+82 ITSGSSS
-89 DGLVDANDQFR
+89 DELITANDKFR

-112 PDGDNINIRFFSDG
+112 ENGDNINIRFFAKTDDAY
-126 KDKDGKEY
+126 K
-134 NNRCVVT
+134 NRCIVT

-148 LSKEGGKRLDLVFV
+148 KSKEGGKRLDFVYV

-168 VIGEAKTPVRP
+168 IIGEAKTPVKAS
-179 QVTWADGATDIMH
+179 VTWADGAADIMH

-201 VPNILCFA
+201 VPNIFTFA
-209 SEGKELQYA
+209 SEGRELQYA
-218 GIGCPIEKWGPWFAD
+218 SIGCPVDKWGPWFAD
-233 EKRLHGSLLQ
+233 EERKHGTLEDAE
-243 VKHNYMEFIEPER
+243 HNYVSLMTPER
-256 LLDIYRFYSVFTGTA
+256 LLDIYRFYSVFTGT
-271 SGQKIK
+271 SRGRKIK

-291 VHRVLNTY
+291 VQRVLSTY
-299 RNGNGPKK
+299 TNGSGPRK

-329 RLQQDLKSPTVLI
+329 RRQEVLKAPTVVI

-363 NVEGIE
+363 NIDSIL
-369 SKSELETKIHQRK
+369 SKQELEEKIHQRK

-394 VDGQVLDDRDN
+394 NDGEVIDDRDN

-445 DHNTFV
+445 DHNTFA
-451 CFGAEEDE
+451 CFGAEEDK
-459 YGYISKYTFQDSV
+459 YGYISKYTFQNSV
-472 ADGATLELNFKTVPV
+472 EDKATLELNFKTVPV
-487 EMHLDETKLQEEFD
+487 EMHLDNANLQKEFD
-501 ALTDQIS
+501 ELTDQIS

-525 TADKRINDV
+525 TAEKRINDV
-534 CKYIVNHFREYV
+534 CKYIVTHFREYV

-557 YNRDCCVKYK
+557 YNRECCVKYK

-581 IVMHTA
+581 IVMHTS

-592 EYKPYKRSRDEE
+592 DYKAYKRSRDEE

-639 YLDKPMKNHSLLQ
+639 YLDKPMKNHTLLQ
-652 AICRTNRKYNESKKC
+652 AICRTNRTYNENKKC

-680 AKSLAFDEESVKTII
+680 AKSLAFDEETVKTIV
-695 KNMDEIKS
+695 KNIDEIKG

-710 ECLEFFPGVDRTIGG
+710 QCIEFFPGVDRTIGG

-731 AQQCLKDEG
+731 AQQCLKDDQ
-740 VKTNFARHFARL
+740 VKTSFGRHFARL
-752 SKAWEIIS
+752 NKAWEIVS
-760 PDTYLA
+760 PDSFLTA
-766 PYQNDYTWMA
+766 FQNDYTWLA

-805 NIDTINIRTS
+805 NIETIDIGTP
-815 LENLVVDADII
+815 LEDLVVDSDVI
-826 DSVLEDEKKVQK
+826 DAVLEDEKARER
-838 KIVEVEKMLRLR
+838 KIVKIEKMLRLR
-850 LGEHAED
+850 LGEHKGD
-857 PKFKQFAEKLDE
+857 PNFKKFAEKLDE
-869 LRDRMT
+869 LRERMA

-888 LTLAKDLLEEEKK
+888 LVLAKDLLEEEKK
-901 VDQPQDKRA
+901 KAEPQDKRA
-910 QARAALTELF
+910 QARAALTDLF
-920 QSIRTEDTPVV
+920 QSIKTEETPII
-931 VENVVNDI
+931 VEQVVNDI

-944 HIVRQFND
+944 NIVRQFND
-952 AFKSITAQREIK
+952 AFQSVTARREIK
-964 KKLRSILWIKYNIK
+964 KKLRSILWVKYQIK
-978 DNDVFEKAY
+978 DNDVFERAY

>member
-1 MGKVYLNNKIE
+1 MT
-12 DMAYFN
+12 YFN
-18 EDNTVEQMLI
+18 EENTVEQMFI
-28 NAAAQRG
+28 NAAGKCG
-35 WIYVEPKFVPRLPD
+35 WIYVEPQFVPRLPD
-49 EVLVVE
+49 EVLVVQ
-55 WLLEALLRLNP
+55 WLMEALLALNP
-66 ITSEQAEQV
+66 ITPEQAEQV
-75 IYKLRAA
+75 IYKLRAC
-82 ITSGGQP
+82 ITSGGSS
-89 DGLVDANDQFR
+89 DELITANDKFR

-112 PDGDNINIRFFSDG
+112 ENGDNINIRFFAKADDAY
-126 KDKDGKEY
+126 K
-134 NNRCVVT
+134 NRCIVT

-148 LSKEGGKRLDLVFV
+148 KSKEGGKRLDLVYV

-168 VIGEAKTPVRP
+168 VVGEAKTPVKAS
-179 QVTWADGATDIMH
+179 VTWADGAADIMH

-201 VPNILCFA
+201 VPNILTFA
-209 SEGKELQYA
+209 SEGRELQYA
-218 GIGCPIEKWGPWFAD
+218 SIGCPVDKWGPWFAD
-233 EKRLHGSLLQ
+233 EERKHGTLEDAE
-243 VKHNYMEFIEPER
+243 HNYVSLMTPER
-256 LLDIYRFYSVFTGTA
+256 LLDIYRFYSVFTGT
-271 SGQKIK
+271 SRGRKIK

-291 VHRVLNTY
+291 VQRVLSTY
-299 RNGNGPKK
+299 TNGSGPRK

-329 RLQQDLKSPTVLI
+329 RRQEVLKAPTVVI

-363 NVEGIE
+363 NIDSIS
-369 SKSELETKIHQRK
+369 SKQELEEKIHQRK

-394 VDGQVLDDRDN
+394 SDGEVIDDRDN

-445 DHNTFV
+445 DHNTFA
-451 CFGAEEDE
+451 CFGAEEDK

-472 ADGATLELNFKTVPV
+472 EDKATLELNFKTVPV
-487 EMHLDETKLQEEFD
+487 EMHLDNANLQKEFD
-501 ALTDQIS
+501 ELTDQIS

-525 TADKRINDV
+525 TAEKRINDV
-534 CKYIVNHFREYV
+534 CKYIVTHFREYV

-557 YNRDCCVKYK
+557 YNRECCVKYK
-567 KALDALLGT
+567 KTLDALLGT

-581 IVMHTA
+581 IVMHTS

-592 EYKPYKRSRDEE
+592 DYKAYKRSRDEE

-639 YLDKPMKNHSLLQ
+639 YLDKPMKNHTLLQ
-652 AICRTNRKYNESKKC
+652 AICRTNRTYNENKKC

-680 AKSLAFDEESVKTII
+680 AKSLAFDEETVKTIV
-695 KNMDEIKS
+695 KNIDEIKG

-710 ECLEFFPGVDRTIGG
+710 QCIKFFPGVDRTIGG

-731 AQQCLKDEG
+731 AQQCLKDDQ
-740 VKTNFARHFARL
+740 VKTSFGRHFARL
-752 SKAWEIIS
+752 NKAWEIVS
-760 PDTYLA
+760 PDSYLTVF
-766 PYQNDYTWMA
+766 QNDYTWLA

-805 NIDTINIRTS
+805 NIETIDIGTP
-815 LENLVVDADII
+815 LEDLVVDSDVI
-826 DSVLEDEKKVQK
+826 DAVLEDEKAREK
-838 KIVEVEKMLRLR
+838 KIVEIEKMLRLR
-850 LGEHAED
+850 LGEHKGD
-857 PKFKQFAEKLDE
+857 PNFKKFAEKLDE
-869 LRDRMT
+869 LRERMA

-888 LTLAKDLLEEEKK
+888 LVLAKDLLEEEKK
-901 VDQPQDKRA
+901 KAEPQDKRA
-910 QARAALTELF
+910 QARAALTDLF
-920 QSIRTEDTPVV
+920 QSIKTEETPII
-931 VENVVNDI
+931 VEQVVNDI

-944 HIVRQFND
+944 NIVRQFND
-952 AFKSITAQREIK
+952 AFQSVTARREIK
-964 KKLRSILWIKYNIK
+964 KKLRSILWVKYQIK
-978 DNDVFEKAY
+978 DNDVFERAY

>member
-1 MGKVYLNNKIE
+1 
-12 DMAYFN
+12 MAYFN
-18 EDNTVEQMLI
+18 EENTVEQMFI
-28 NAAAQRG
+28 NAAGKCG
-35 WIYVEPKFVPRLPD
+35 WIYVEPQFVPRLPD
-49 EVLVVE
+49 EVLVVQ
-55 WLLEALLRLNP
+55 WLMEALLALNP
-66 ITSEQAEQV
+66 ITPEQAEQV
-75 IYKLRAA
+75 IYKLRAC
-82 ITSGGQP
+82 ITSGSSS
-89 DGLVDANDQFR
+89 DELITANDKFR

-112 PDGDNINIRFFSDG
+112 ENGDNINIRFFAKTDDAY
-126 KDKDGKEY
+126 K
-134 NNRCVVT
+134 NRCIVT

-148 LSKEGGKRLDLVFV
+148 KNKEGGKRLDFVYV

-168 VIGEAKTPVRP
+168 IIGEAKTPVKAS
-179 QVTWADGATDIMH
+179 VTWADGAADIMH

-201 VPNILCFA
+201 VPNIFTFA
-209 SEGKELQYA
+209 SEGRELQYA
-218 GIGCPIEKWGPWFAD
+218 SIGCPVDKWGPWFAD
-233 EKRLHGSLLQ
+233 EERKHGTLEDTE
-243 VKHNYMEFIEPER
+243 HNYVSLMTPER
-256 LLDIYRFYSVFTGTA
+256 LLDIYRFYSVFTGT
-271 SGQKIK
+271 SGGKKIK

-291 VHRVLNTY
+291 VQRVLSTY
-299 RNGNGPKK
+299 TNGSGPRK

-329 RLQQDLKSPTVLI
+329 RRQEVLKAPTVVI

-363 NVEGIE
+363 NIDSIS
-369 SKSELETKIHQRK
+369 SKQELEEKIHQRK

-394 VDGQVLDDRDN
+394 NDGEVIDDRDN

-445 DHNTFV
+445 DHNTFA
-451 CFGAEEDE
+451 CFGAEEDK
-459 YGYISKYTFQDSV
+459 YGYISKYTFQNSV
-472 ADGATLELNFKTVPV
+472 EDKATLELNFKTVPV
-487 EMHLDETKLQEEFD
+487 EMHLDNANLQKEFD
-501 ALTDQIS
+501 ELTDQIS

-525 TADKRINDV
+525 TAEKRINDV
-534 CKYIVNHFREYV
+534 CKYIVTHFREYV

-557 YNRDCCVKYK
+557 YNRECCVKYK

-581 IVMHTA
+581 IVMHTS

-592 EYKPYKRSRDEE
+592 DYKAYKRSRDEE

-639 YLDKPMKNHSLLQ
+639 YLDKPMKNHTLLQ
-652 AICRTNRKYNESKKC
+652 AICRTNRTYNENKKC

-680 AKSLAFDEESVKTII
+680 AKSLAFDEETVKTIV
-695 KNMDEIKS
+695 KNIDEIKG

-710 ECLEFFPGVDRTIGG
+710 QCIEFFPGVDRTIGG

-731 AQQCLKDEG
+731 AQQCLKDDQ
-740 VKTNFARHFARL
+740 VKTSFGRHFARL
-752 SKAWEIIS
+752 NKAWEIVS
-760 PDTYLA
+760 PDSFLTA
-766 PYQNDYTWMA
+766 FQNDYTWLA

-805 NIDTINIRTS
+805 NIETIDIGTP
-815 LENLVVDADII
+815 LEDLVVDSDVI
-826 DSVLEDEKKVQK
+826 DTVLEDEKAREK
-838 KIVEVEKMLRLR
+838 KIVEIEKMLRLR
-850 LGEHAED
+850 LGEHKGD
-857 PKFKQFAEKLDE
+857 PNFKKFAEKLDE
-869 LRDRMT
+869 LRERMA

-888 LTLAKDLLEEEKK
+888 LVLAKDLLEEEKK
-901 VDQPQDKRA
+901 KDEPQDKRA
-910 QARAALTELF
+910 KARAALTDLF
-920 QSIRTEDTPVV
+920 QSIKTEETPII
-931 VENVVNDI
+931 VEQVVNDI

-944 HIVRQFND
+944 NIVRQFND
-952 AFKSITAQREIK
+952 AFQSVTARREIK
-964 KKLRSILWIKYNIK
+964 KKLRSILWVKYQIK
-978 DNDVFEKAY
+978 DNDVFERAY

>member
-1 MGKVYLNNKIE
+1 
-12 DMAYFN
+12 MAYFN
-18 EDNTVEQMLI
+18 EENTVEQMLI

-66 ITSEQAEQV
+66 ITPEQAEQV

-82 ITSGGQP
+82 ITSGSQS
-89 DGLVDANDQFR
+89 DGLVEANDQFR

-112 PDGDNINIRFFSDG
+112 ENGDNINIRFFSDG

-134 NNRCVVT
+134 RNRCIVT

-218 GIGCPIEKWGPWFAD
+218 GIGCPIDKWGPWFAD
-233 EKRLHGSLLQ
+233 EKRLHGSLLHVQ
-243 VKHNYMEFIEPER
+243 HNYLEFIDPDR
-256 LLDIYRFYSVFTGTA
+256 LLDIYRFYSVFTGT
-271 SGQKIK
+271 SNGQKIK

-291 VHRVLNTY
+291 VQRVLNTY
-299 RNGNGPKK
+299 RNGKGPKK

-329 RLQQDLKSPTVLI
+329 RLLQDLKSPTVLI
-342 VDDRIDLEDQ
+342 VDDRVDLEDQ

-394 VDGQVLDDRDN
+394 VDGQILDERDN

-472 ADGATLELNFKTVPV
+472 SDGATLELNFKTVPV
-487 EMHLDETKLQEEFD
+487 EMHLDETRLQEEFD

-525 TADKRINDV
+525 TAEKRINDV
-534 CKYIVNHFREYV
+534 CRYIVNHFHEYV

-592 EYKPYKRSRDEE
+592 EYQPYKRNRSEE

-639 YLDKPMKNHSLLQ
+639 YLDKPMKNHTLLQ

-680 AKSLAFDEESVKTII
+680 AKSLAFDEESIKTIV

-710 ECLEFFPGVDRTIGG
+710 ESLEFFPGVDRTVGG

-740 VKTNFARHFARL
+740 IKTNFARHFARL

-760 PDTYLA
+760 PDEFLA
-766 PYQNDYTWMA
+766 SYSNDYTWLA

-792 TLLGAKTIEIIHR
+792 TLLGAKTIEIIHN
-805 NIDTINIRTS
+805 NIDTIDIGTP
-815 LENLVVDADII
+815 LEDLVVDADII

-850 LGEHAED
+850 LGEHVGD
-857 PKFKQFAEKLDE
+857 PKYKRFAEKLDE
-869 LRDRMT
+869 LREKMN
-875 QNLISSI
+875 QNMISSI

-888 LTLAKDLLEEEKK
+888 LAMAKDLLEEEKK

-910 QARAALTELF
+910 QARAALTDLF
-920 QSIRTEDTPVV
+920 QSIKTDETPVV

-944 HIVRQFND
+944 NIVRQFND

-964 KKLRSILWIKYNIK
+964 KKLRSILWIKYSIK

>member
-1 MGKVYLNNKIE
+1 
-12 DMAYFN
+12 MAYFN

-28 NAAAQRG
+28 NTAAQRG
-35 WIYVEPKFVPRLPD
+35 WIYVEPRFVPRLPD
-49 EVLVVE
+49 EVLVTE

-66 ITSEQAEQV
+66 ITPEQAEQV

-82 ITSGGQP
+82 ITSGGQA

-134 NNRCVVT
+134 KNRCVVT

-218 GIGCPIEKWGPWFAD
+218 GIECPIDKWGPWFAD

-243 VKHNYMEFIEPER
+243 VQHNYLEFIEPER
-256 LLDIYRFYSVFTGTA
+256 LLDIYRFYSVFTGSA
-271 SGQKIK
+271 NGQKIK

-291 VHRVLNTY
+291 VQRVLNTY
-299 RNGNGPKK
+299 RNGKGPRK

-394 VDGQVLDDRDN
+394 IDGQMLDDRDN

-508 EEDKNELVRRTS
+508 EDDKNELVHRTS

-639 YLDKPMKNHSLLQ
+639 YLDKPMKNHTLLQ

-667 GLIVDFVGVFEDV
+667 GLIVDFVGVFENV
-680 AKSLAFDEESVKTII
+680 AKSLAFDEESIKTIV

-703 LIPTFMQ
+703 LIPTFIQ
-710 ECLEFFPGVDRTIGG
+710 ECLEFFPGVDRTVGG

-760 PDTYLA
+760 PDAYLA

-805 NIDTINIRTS
+805 NIDTINIGTS
-815 LENLVVDADII
+815 LEDLVVDADVI

-850 LGEHAED
+850 LGEHAGD

-869 LRDRMT
+869 LRDRMA

-888 LTLAKDLLEEEKK
+888 LAMAKDLLEEEKK

-920 QSIRTEDTPVV
+920 QSIRTDETPVV

-944 HIVRQFND
+944 NIVRQFND

-964 KKLRSILWIKYNIK
+964 KKLRSILWIKYSIK

>member
-1 MGKVYLNNKIE
+1 
-12 DMAYFN
+12 MAYFN
-18 EDNTVEQMLI
+18 EENTVEQMLI

-66 ITSEQAEQV
+66 ITPEQAEQV

-82 ITSGGQP
+82 ITSGSQP

-112 PDGDNINIRFFSDG
+112 ENGDNINIRFFSDG

-134 NNRCVVT
+134 RNRCIVT

-218 GIGCPIEKWGPWFAD
+218 GIGCPIDKWGPWFAD
-233 EKRLHGSLLQ
+233 EKRLHGSLLHVQ
-243 VKHNYMEFIEPER
+243 HNYLEFIDPDR
-256 LLDIYRFYSVFTGTA
+256 LLDIYRFYSVFTGT
-271 SGQKIK
+271 SNGQKIK

-291 VHRVLNTY
+291 VQRVLNTY
-299 RNGNGPKK
+299 RNGKGPKK

-329 RLQQDLKSPTVLI
+329 RLLQDLKSPTVLI
-342 VDDRIDLEDQ
+342 VDDRVDLEDQ

-394 VDGQVLDDRDN
+394 VDGQILDERDN

-472 ADGATLELNFKTVPV
+472 SDGATLELNFKTVPV
-487 EMHLDETKLQEEFD
+487 EMHLDETRLQEEFD

-525 TADKRINDV
+525 TAEKRINDV
-534 CKYIVNHFREYV
+534 CRYIVNHFHEYV

-592 EYKPYKRSRDEE
+592 EYQPFKRNRNDE

-639 YLDKPMKNHSLLQ
+639 YLDKPMKNHTLLQ

-680 AKSLAFDEESVKTII
+680 AKSLAFDEESIKTIV

-710 ECLEFFPGVDRTIGG
+710 ESLEFFPGVDRTVGG

-740 VKTNFARHFARL
+740 IKTNFARHFARL

-760 PDTYLA
+760 PDEFLA
-766 PYQNDYTWMA
+766 SYSNDYTWLA

-792 TLLGAKTIEIIHR
+792 TLLGAKTIEIIHN
-805 NIDTINIRTS
+805 NIDTIDIGTP
-815 LENLVVDADII
+815 LEDLVVDADII

-850 LGEHAED
+850 LGEHVGD
-857 PKFKQFAEKLDE
+857 PKYKRFAEKLDE
-869 LRDRMT
+869 LREKMA
-875 QNLISSI
+875 QNMISSI

-888 LTLAKDLLEEEKK
+888 LAMAKDLLEEEKK

-910 QARAALTELF
+910 QARAALTDLF
-920 QSIRTEDTPVV
+920 QSIKTDETPVV

-944 HIVRQFND
+944 NIVRQFND

-964 KKLRSILWIKYNIK
+964 KKLRSILWIKYSIK

>member
-1 MGKVYLNNKIE
+1 MT
-12 DMAYFN
+12 YFN
-18 EDNTVEQMLI
+18 EENTVEQMFI
-28 NAAAQRG
+28 NAAGKCG
-35 WIYVEPKFVPRLPD
+35 WIYVEPQFVPRLPD
-49 EVLVVE
+49 EVLVVQ
-55 WLLEALLRLNP
+55 WLMEALLALNP
-66 ITSEQAEQV
+66 ITPEQAEQV
-75 IYKLRAA
+75 IYKLRAC
-82 ITSGGQP
+82 ITSGGSS
-89 DGLVDANDQFR
+89 DELITANDKFR

-112 PDGDNINIRFFSDG
+112 ENGDNINIRFFAKADDAY
-126 KDKDGKEY
+126 K
-134 NNRCVVT
+134 NRCIVT

-148 LSKEGGKRLDLVFV
+148 KSKEGGKRLDLVYV

-168 VIGEAKTPVRP
+168 VVGEAKTPVKAS
-179 QVTWADGATDIMH
+179 VTWADGAADIMH

-201 VPNILCFA
+201 VPNILTFA
-209 SEGKELQYA
+209 SEGRELQYA
-218 GIGCPIEKWGPWFAD
+218 SIGCPVDKWGPWFAD
-233 EKRLHGSLLQ
+233 EERKHGTLEDAE
-243 VKHNYMEFIEPER
+243 HNYVSLMTPER
-256 LLDIYRFYSVFTGTA
+256 LLDIYRFYSVFTGT
-271 SGQKIK
+271 SRGGKIK

-291 VHRVLNTY
+291 VQRVLSTY
-299 RNGNGPKK
+299 TNGSGPRK

-329 RLQQDLKSPTVLI
+329 RRQEVLKAPTVVI

-363 NVEGIE
+363 NIDSIS
-369 SKSELETKIHQRK
+369 SKQELEEKIHQRK

-394 VDGQVLDDRDN
+394 SDGEVIDDRDN

-445 DHNTFV
+445 DHNTFA
-451 CFGAEEDE
+451 CFGAEEDK
-459 YGYISKYTFQDSV
+459 YGYISKYTFQNSV
-472 ADGATLELNFKTVPV
+472 EDKATLELNFKTVPV
-487 EMHLDETKLQEEFD
+487 EMHLDNANLQKEFD
-501 ALTDQIS
+501 ELTDQIS

-525 TADKRINDV
+525 TAEKRINDV
-534 CKYIVNHFREYV
+534 CKYIVTHFREYV

-557 YNRDCCVKYK
+557 YNRECCVKYK

-581 IVMHTA
+581 IVMHTS

-592 EYKPYKRSRDEE
+592 DYKAYKRSRDEE

-639 YLDKPMKNHSLLQ
+639 YLDKPMKNHTLLQ
-652 AICRTNRKYNESKKC
+652 AICRTNRTYNENKKC

-680 AKSLAFDEESVKTII
+680 AKSLAFDEETVKTIV
-695 KNMDEIKS
+695 KNIDEIKG

-710 ECLEFFPGVDRTIGG
+710 QCIKFFPGVDRTIGG

-731 AQQCLKDEG
+731 AQQCLKDDQ
-740 VKTNFARHFARL
+740 VKTSFGRHFARL
-752 SKAWEIIS
+752 NKAWEIVS
-760 PDTYLA
+760 PDSYLTVF
-766 PYQNDYTWMA
+766 QNDYTWLA

-805 NIDTINIRTS
+805 NIETIDIGTP
-815 LENLVVDADII
+815 LEDLVVDSDVI
-826 DSVLEDEKKVQK
+826 DAVLEDEKAREK
-838 KIVEVEKMLRLR
+838 KIVEIEKMLRLR
-850 LGEHAED
+850 LGEHKGD
-857 PKFKQFAEKLDE
+857 PNFKKFAEKLDE
-869 LRDRMT
+869 LREGMA

-888 LTLAKDLLEEEKK
+888 LVLAKDLLEEEKK
-901 VDQPQDKRA
+901 KAEPQDKRA
-910 QARAALTELF
+910 QARAALTDLF
-920 QSIRTEDTPVV
+920 QSIKTEETPII
-931 VENVVNDI
+931 VEQVVNDI

-944 HIVRQFND
+944 NIVRQFND
-952 AFKSITAQREIK
+952 AFQSVTARREIK
-964 KKLRSILWIKYNIK
+964 KKLRSILWVKYQIK
-978 DNDVFEKAY
+978 DNDVFERAY

>member
-1 MGKVYLNNKIE
+1 
-12 DMAYFN
+12 MAYFN
-18 EDNTVEQMLI
+18 EENTVEQMFI
-28 NAAAQRG
+28 NAAGKCG
-35 WIYVEPKFVPRLPD
+35 WIYVEPQFVPRLPD
-49 EVLVVE
+49 EVLVVQ
-55 WLLEALLRLNP
+55 WLMEALLALNP
-66 ITSEQAEQV
+66 ITPEQAEQV
-75 IYKLRAA
+75 IYKLRAC
-82 ITSGGQP
+82 ITTGSSS
-89 DGLVDANDQFR
+89 DELITANDKFR

-112 PDGDNINIRFFSDG
+112 ENGDNINIRFFAKADDTY
-126 KDKDGKEY
+126 K
-134 NNRCVVT
+134 NRCIVT

-148 LSKEGGKRLDLVFV
+148 KSKEGGKRLDLVYI

-168 VIGEAKTPVRP
+168 VVGEAKTPVKAS
-179 QVTWADGATDIMH
+179 VTWADGAADIMH

-201 VPNILCFA
+201 VPNILTFA
-209 SEGKELQYA
+209 SEGRELQYA
-218 GIGCPIEKWGPWFAD
+218 SIGCPVDKWGPWFAD
-233 EKRLHGSLLQ
+233 EERKHGTLEDTE
-243 VKHNYMEFIEPER
+243 HNYVSLMTPER
-256 LLDIYRFYSVFTGTA
+256 LLDIYRFYSVFTGT
-271 SGQKIK
+271 SRGRKIK

-291 VHRVLNTY
+291 VQRVLSTY
-299 RNGNGPKK
+299 TNGSGPRK

-329 RLQQDLKSPTVLI
+329 RRQEVLKAPTVVI

-363 NVEGIE
+363 NIDNIS
-369 SKSELETKIHQRK
+369 SKQELEEKIHQRK

-394 VDGQVLDDRDN
+394 NDGEVIDNRDN

-445 DHNTFV
+445 DHNTFA
-451 CFGAEEDE
+451 CFGAEEDK
-459 YGYISKYTFQDSV
+459 YGYISKYTFQNSV
-472 ADGATLELNFKTVPV
+472 EDKATLELNFKTVPV
-487 EMHLDETKLQEEFD
+487 EMHLDNANLQKEFD
-501 ALTDQIS
+501 ELTDQIS
-508 EEDKNELVRRTS
+508 EDDKNELVRRTS

-525 TADKRINDV
+525 TAEKRINDV
-534 CKYIVNHFREYV
+534 CKYIVTHFREYV

-557 YNRDCCVKYK
+557 YNRECCVKYK
-567 KALDALLGT
+567 KALDVLLGT

-581 IVMHTA
+581 IVMHTS

-592 EYKPYKRSRDEE
+592 DYKAYKRSRDDE

-639 YLDKPMKNHSLLQ
+639 YLDKPMKNHTLLQ
-652 AICRTNRKYNESKKC
+652 AICRTNRTYNENKKC

-680 AKSLAFDEESVKTII
+680 AKSLAFDEETVKTIV
-695 KNMDEIKS
+695 KNIDEIKG

-710 ECLEFFPGVDRTIGG
+710 QCIEFFPGVDRTIGG

-731 AQQCLKDEG
+731 AQQCLKDDQ
-740 VKTNFARHFARL
+740 VKTSFGRHFARL
-752 SKAWEIIS
+752 NKAWEIVS
-760 PDTYLA
+760 PDSFLTA
-766 PYQNDYTWMA
+766 FQNDYTWLA

-805 NIDTINIRTS
+805 NIETIDIGTP
-815 LENLVVDADII
+815 LEDLVVDSDVI
-826 DSVLEDEKKVQK
+826 DAVLEDEKAREK
-838 KIVEVEKMLRLR
+838 KIVEIEKMLRLR
-850 LGEHAED
+850 LGEHKGD
-857 PKFKQFAEKLDE
+857 PNFKKFAEKLDE
-869 LRDRMT
+869 LRERMA

-888 LTLAKDLLEEEKK
+888 LVLAKDLLEEEKK
-901 VDQPQDKRA
+901 KAEPQDKRA
-910 QARAALTELF
+910 QARAALTDLF
-920 QSIRTEDTPVV
+920 QSIKTEETPII
-931 VENVVNDI
+931 VEQVVNDI

-944 HIVRQFND
+944 NIVRQFND
-952 AFKSITAQREIK
+952 AFQSVTARREIK
-964 KKLRSILWIKYNIK
+964 KKLRSILWVKYQIK
-978 DNDVFEKAY
+978 DNDVFERAY

>member
-1 MGKVYLNNKIE
+1 
-12 DMAYFN
+12 MAYFN
-18 EDNTVEQMLI
+18 EENTVEQMLI
-28 NAAAQRG
+28 NAAGQCG
-35 WIYVEPKFVPRLPD
+35 WIYVEPQFVPRLPD
-49 EVLVVE
+49 EVLIVE
-55 WLLEALLRLNP
+55 WLMEALLALNP
-66 ITSEQAEQV
+66 ITAEQAEQV
-75 IYKLRAA
+75 IYKLRAC
-82 ITSGGQP
+82 ITSGGAS
-89 DGLVDANDQFR
+89 DELITANDKFR

-112 PDGDNINIRFFSDG
+112 DNGDNINIRFFAG
-126 KDKDGKEY
+126 KDDKYK
-134 NNRCVVT
+134 NRCIVT

-148 LSKEGGKRLDLVFV
+148 KSKEGGKRLDLVYV

-168 VIGEAKTPVRP
+168 VIGEAKTPVKAS
-179 QVTWADGATDIMH
+179 VTWADGATDIMH

-201 VPNILCFA
+201 VPNILTFA
-209 SEGKELQYA
+209 SEGRELQYA
-218 GIGCPIEKWGPWFAD
+218 GIGCPIDKWGPWFAD
-233 EKRLHGSLLQ
+233 EERKHGTLED
-243 VKHNYMEFIEPER
+243 VEHNYVSLMTPER
-256 LLDIYRFYSVFTGTA
+256 LLDIYRFYSVFTGT
-271 SGQKIK
+271 SGGRKIK

-291 VHRVLNTY
+291 VQRVLSTY
-299 RNGNGPKK
+299 TKGSGPRK

-329 RLQQDLKSPTVLI
+329 RRQEVLKAPTVVI

-363 NVEGIE
+363 NIDSIS
-369 SKSELETKIHQRK
+369 SKQELEEKIHQRK

-394 VDGQVLDDRDN
+394 NDGEVIDERDN

-445 DHNTFV
+445 DHNTFA
-451 CFGAEEDE
+451 CFGAEEDK
-459 YGYISKYTFQDSV
+459 YGYISKYTFQNSV

-487 EMHLDETKLQEEFD
+487 EMHLDDAKLQKEFD
-501 ALTDQIS
+501 ELTDQIS

-520 VEAFF
+520 VDAFF
-525 TADKRINDV
+525 TAEKRINDV
-534 CKYIVNHFREYV
+534 CKYIVSHFREYA

-557 YNRDCCVKYK
+557 YNRECCVKYK

-592 EYKPYKRSRDEE
+592 EYKTYKRSRDEE

-639 YLDKPMKNHSLLQ
+639 YLDKPMKNHTLLQ
-652 AICRTNRKYNESKKC
+652 AICRTNRTYNENKKC

-680 AKSLAFDEESVKTII
+680 AKSLAFDEETVKTIVQNI
-695 KNMDEIKS
+695 DEIKS

-710 ECLEFFPGVDRTIGG
+710 QCIGFFPGVDRTIGG

-731 AQQCLKDEG
+731 AQQCLKDEV
-740 VKTNFARHFARL
+740 VKSNFGRHFARL
-752 SKAWEIIS
+752 NKAWEIVS
-760 PDTYLA
+760 PDACLA
-766 PYQNDYTWMA
+766 EFQNDYTWLA

-805 NIDTINIRTS
+805 NIETIDIGTP
-815 LENLVVDADII
+815 LEDLVVDADVI
-826 DSVLEDEKKVQK
+826 DAVLEDEKAREK

-850 LGEHAED
+850 LGEHKGD
-857 PKFKQFAEKLDE
+857 PNFKKFAEKLDE
-869 LRDRMT
+869 LRERME

-888 LTLAKDLLEEEKK
+888 LALAKDLLEEEKK
-901 VDQPQDKRA
+901 KDEPQDKRA
-910 QARAALTELF
+910 QARAALTDLF
-920 QSIRTEDTPVV
+920 QSIKTEETPII
-931 VENVVNDI
+931 VEQVVNDI

-944 HIVRQFND
+944 NIVRQFND
-952 AFKSITAQREIK
+952 AFQSVTARREIK
-964 KKLRSILWIKYNIK
+964 KKLRAILWVKYQIK
-978 DNDVFEKAY
+978 DNDVFERAY